1 MFAFDARQSYGAV
14 RGHARGSNAA
24 ALHAAAQAS
33 LDVGDVLAAVRTPP
47 GIDESTWLC
56 VCLVDFHNAV
66 SLCFGLVADVCTA
79 AACPSMCATSR
90 YEYLSSVGG
99 GAPQRLPARAYVAAL
114 LTSVLAAVDA
124 AGAAPPADF
133 IDTTARPLFRRLVRV
148 FSHLYCHHAETL
160 AALGA
165 TGHVDACFR
174 HLHAFIIHHGLVE
187 AKELA
192 PLAATLERLAAAP
205 TGGAAK

>member
-1 MFAFDARQSYGAV
+1 MFAFEAQRSYSAV

-24 ALHAAAQAS
+24 ALHAVIQAS
-33 LDVGDVLAAVRTPP
+33 LDVGDVLTAVRTPP
-47 GIDESTWLC
+47 GIDAATWQC
-56 VCLVDFHNAV
+56 VALVDFHNAV

-79 AACPSMCATSR
+79 ASCPSMCATSR

-99 GAPQRLPARAYVAAL
+99 GAPQRLPAREYVAAL

-124 AGAAPPADF
+124 AGVAPPPDF
-133 IDTTARPLFRRLVRV
+133 IEATARPLFRRLVRV
-148 FSHLYCHHAETL
+148 YGHLYCHHAETL

-174 HLHAFIIHHGLVE
+174 HLHAFVMHHGLVE

-192 PLAATLERLAAAP
+192 PLAATLERLAAP
-205 TGGAAK
+205 AAL